1 MKVSELIEKRQPL
14 WKELEEL
21 NTQVGGKTDPATA
34 AKFSNLYRAA
44 CADLALAE
52 AYQLP
57 PNTVDYLH
65 RLVAKSHNQL
75 YRSQRFRWRDWYD
88 KIFVETPQLI
98 FNDPCIHI
106 ATVLFWGLFLMA
118 TYLAYDNTVWPGF
131 AEKVVGEQGLET
143 YKDCL
148 LYTSP
153 SPRDR
158 QKSRM
163 PSSA

>member
-14 WKELEEL
+14 WKELEQL
-21 NTQVGGKTDPATA
+21 NAHVGGKADPATA
-34 AKFSNLYRAA
+34 ARFSSLYRAA

-118 TYLAYDNTVWPGF
+118 ALLAYDNKVWPGF
-131 AEKVVGEQGLET
+131 AEAVVGEQGLET
-143 YKDCL
+143 CL

-153 SPRDR
+153 SPRDQR
-158 QKSRM
+158 GARM
-163 PSSA
+163 PASA